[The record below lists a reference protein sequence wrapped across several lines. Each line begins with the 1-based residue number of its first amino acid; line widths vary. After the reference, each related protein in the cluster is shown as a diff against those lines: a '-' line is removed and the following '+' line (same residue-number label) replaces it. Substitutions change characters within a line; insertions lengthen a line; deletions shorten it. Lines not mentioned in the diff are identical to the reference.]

1 MRIVHGIDAS
11 DVIGKFVR
19 RTTCRRSAAGG
30 SRGLQLA
37 VDGGNHGIVVR
48 ANLPTQTSGGSD
60 GIVARLELAIKL
72 GAQIRVDRR
81 QTLLPRRIGSKRFGN
96 GREDIAPAIEG
107 AEGSAK
113 AMERVESPVLLPG
126 ASL

>member
-48 ANLPTQTSGGSD
+48 ANLPTQTSGCSD
-60 GIVARLELAIKL
+60 GIVARLEFANKL
-72 GAQIRVDRR
+72 GGQIRVDRR
-81 QTLLPRRIGSKRFGN
+81 QTLLPRRIGPRRFGN
-96 GREDIAPAIEG
+96 GGEAIESVTDG
-107 AEGSAK
+107 GE
-113 AMERVESPVLLPG
+113 
-126 ASL
+126 